1 MSSSFPM
8 PLTEEDEISC
18 LEKLSS
24 GDMSARETLI
34 KHNLRLVAHKGH
46 RHLQQQQIHPS
57 CHLCF
62 QMYRK
67 RNTHV
72 HKEHKKNQSRG
83 FTKCAH
89 RY

>member
-34 KHNLRLVAHKGH
+34 KHNLRLVANIQVQVSPPTT
-46 RHLQQQQIHPS
+46 LSPS
-57 CHLCF
+57 A
-62 QMYRK
+62 R
-67 RNTHV
+67 
-72 HKEHKKNQSRG
+72 
-83 FTKCAH
+83 
-89 RY
+89 